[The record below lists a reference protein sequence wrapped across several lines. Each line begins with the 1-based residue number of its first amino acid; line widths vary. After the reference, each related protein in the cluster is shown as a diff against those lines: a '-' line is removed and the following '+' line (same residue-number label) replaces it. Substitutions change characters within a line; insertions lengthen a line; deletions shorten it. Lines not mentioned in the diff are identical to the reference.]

1 MIIRTAYVVWPDRTN
16 QNAPP
21 LSWDFRNRPPWP
33 KFPSFVLEGV
43 FHVPNRGVELFSVP
57 NSHFRWDRTGGSKCQ
72 DSPLSDRT
80 GSGQP
85 PCLPPCPAG
94 QGGCPTCPAALSAGH
109 APCPLPVR
117 PPCPAFFSTS
127 GCDWRHMDA
136 YSGRQQL
143 SVPPVTPGIACLDM
157 PRCPMGRAVPSC
169 RLLPPLRQGGGRL
182 LNGVAIGDACSH
194 LSPPKPPR

>member
-1 MIIRTAYVVWPDRTN
+1 MP
-16 QNAPP
+16 
-21 LSWDFRNRPPWP
+21 
-33 KFPSFVLEGV
+33 
-43 FHVPNRGVELFSVP
+43 
-57 NSHFRWDRTGGSKCQ
+57 
-72 DSPLSDRT
+72 
-80 GSGQP
+80 
-85 PCLPPCPAG
+85 PPCPGILEIGHHGQNFHPLCWRVFSMCQIGGWNCFRCKTAILGGIG
-94 QGGCPTCPAALSAGH
+94 QGGQNVRTAPCPTGQGPDSPPVCRPVRPDRGAVRPVRPPLSAGH
-109 APCPLPVR
+109 PPCPHPVR
-117 PPCPAFFSTS
+117 PPCPAFFSIS

-169 RLLPPLRQGGGRL
+169 RLHPPLRQGGGRL

>member
-1 MIIRTAYVVWPDRTN
+1 MP
-16 QNAPP
+16 
-21 LSWDFRNRPPWP
+21 
-33 KFPSFVLEGV
+33 
-43 FHVPNRGVELFSVP
+43 
-57 NSHFRWDRTGGSKCQ
+57 
-72 DSPLSDRT
+72 
-80 GSGQP
+80 
-85 PCLPPCPAG
+85 PPCPGILEIGHHGQNFHPLCWRVFSMCQIGGWNCFRCQTAILGGIG
-94 QGGCPTCPAALSAGH
+94 QGGQNVRTAPCPTCPAALSAGH

-169 RLLPPLRQGGGRL
+169 RLHPPLRQGGGRL